1 MMMGSKLESLS
12 GVELKHYSNCLA
24 KLHCNPPS
32 LKCIF
37 GSCKKCPGTEPLCN
51 QLQAMA
57 CENSIDTVEVKQWTQ
72 TDRANLETKVMS
84 TDEFIDAFTAMLIKL
99 SIHDFTAKMQA
110 RFVQETKENLKE
122 GEYLVIAD
130 FSENYSSVVQD
141 KIQSFHWNNG
151 SATIHPFVC
160 YYKDKGELS
169 HLCFIIISEST
180 QHDVIA
186 VHLFQNKLI
195 EYLTENSG
203 DVGLHCQVT
212 TLLPPWPF
220 LPLVRLLPQC
230 L

>member
-1 MMMGSKLESLS
+1 
-12 GVELKHYSNCLA
+12 
-24 KLHCNPPS
+24 
-32 LKCIF
+32 
-37 GSCKKCPGTEPLCN
+37 
-51 QLQAMA
+51 MA

-130 FSENYSSVVQD
+130 FSENYSFVVQD
-141 KIQSFHWNNG
+141 EIQSFHWNNG

-203 DVGLHCQVT
+203 GKRPQKIIYVSDGCAAQYKNCKHFLNLCWHLVDFGVPAEWHFFAT
-212 TLLPPWPF
+212 SHGKSAGDGAGGTLK
-220 LPLVRLLPQC
+220 
-230 L
+230 